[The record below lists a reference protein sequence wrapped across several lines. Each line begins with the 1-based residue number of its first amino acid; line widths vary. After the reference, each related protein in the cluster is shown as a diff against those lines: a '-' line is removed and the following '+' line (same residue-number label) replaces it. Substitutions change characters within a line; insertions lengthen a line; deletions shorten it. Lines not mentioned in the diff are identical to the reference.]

1 MKLAVV
7 ALAIVCALPLA
18 APADSLYQA
27 APPPAGPGHPLE
39 LGRDHRAAQI
49 GDLVY
54 IVFDFASSNS
64 NVSNY
69 SGSNQFSTSMAAGS
83 GNLAFSLLRNGAGL
97 SGASGSQAAKS
108 ANGAT
113 SLVTTMMAT
122 VSDVSPNGTL
132 EVQGDQ
138 DVVVNGQ
145 HETLH
150 ITGLI
155 RPEDIDSTDSV
166 PSSRVADV
174 KATFKNDDQKT
185 KGLLQRI
192 VDFLF

>member
-1 MKLAVV
+1 MKVA
-7 ALAIVCALPLA
+7 ALALALAFALPSA
-18 APADSLYQA
+18 ASADTLYQA
-27 APPPAGPGHPLE
+27 APPSAAAGHPLE
-39 LGRDHRAAQI
+39 LGRDHRAQQI

-64 NVSNY
+64 NTSNY
-69 SGSNQFSTSMAAGS
+69 SGSNQFNASMAAGT
-83 GNLAFSLLRNGAGL
+83 GNLGFSLLRNGAGL
-97 SGASGSQAAKS
+97 SGGSGSQAAKA
-108 ANGAT
+108 ANGST
-113 SLVTTMMAT
+113 SFVSTMMAT
-122 VSDVSPNGTL
+122 VTDVSPDGTL
-132 EVQGDQ
+132 QVQGDQ
-138 DVVVNGQ
+138 NVVVNGQ

-155 RPEDIDSTDSV
+155 RPEDIDASDAV

-174 KATFKNDDQKT
+174 QATFKNDDQKT

>member
-7 ALAIVCALPLA
+7 AIAALLA
-18 APADSLYQA
+18 APLSASADTLYQA
-27 APPPAGPGHPLE
+27 APPAAGPGHPLR
-39 LGRDHRAAQI
+39 LGADHRAQQI

-69 SGSNQFSTSMAAGS
+69 SGSNQFNASMAAGT
-83 GNLAFSLLRNGAGL
+83 GNLGFSLLRNGAGL
-97 SGASGSQAAKS
+97 SGGSGSQAAKS
-108 ANGAT
+108 ANGST
-113 SLVTTMMAT
+113 RFMSTMMAT
-122 VSDVSPNGTL
+122 ITDVSPDGTL
-132 EVQGDQ
+132 QVQGDQ

-155 RPEDIDSTDSV
+155 RPEDIDSTDAV

-174 KATFKNDDQKT
+174 KAVFKNDDQKS

>member
-1 MKLAVV
+1 MKLA
-7 ALAIVCALPLA
+7 ALAIAALFVLPTA
-18 APADSLYQA
+18 ATADTLYQA
-27 APPPAGPGHPLE
+27 APPPAGPGHPLR
-39 LGRDHRAAQI
+39 LGADHRAQQI

-69 SGSNQFSTSMAAGS
+69 SGSKQFNASMAAGS
-83 GNLAFSLLRNGAGL
+83 GNLGFSLLRNGAGL
-97 SGASGSQAAKS
+97 SGGSGSQAAKA
-108 ANGAT
+108 ANGST
-113 SLVTTMMAT
+113 SFVSTMMAMVT
-122 VSDVSPNGTL
+122 DVSPDGTL
-132 EVQGDQ
+132 QVQGDQ
-138 DVVVNGQ
+138 NVVVNGQ

-150 ITGLI
+150 ITGLV
-155 RPEDIDSTDSV
+155 RPEDIDSSDAV

-174 KATFKNDDQKT
+174 KAVFKNDDQKS